1 MSDENRAVFESGPAR
16 ILWSRA
22 KRMAFRGARF
32 VALAAFALCAAIGA
46 VALLSFWLF
55 ASDRPLLRE
64 LHCLTP
70 EAFDRPDRA
79 NVSETDVAETSVTV
93 ARLRPIPEIRLV
105 LVDRGG
111 QELLLCAAADR
122 LGETPAVAVPPGA
135 FPAPDG
141 RPEILTTLF
150 VRVPERGAV
159 PVPGRLSEI
168 P

>member
-122 LGETPAVAVPPGA
+122 LGETPAVPPGA

-159 PVPGRLSEI
+159 PVPVPGRLSEI